1 VASGREIL
9 RVPTIRGVSD
19 YPEGSPYG
27 TAYIAENCERAKG
40 YWRPRRGTALY
51 NHPGTT
57 LAGGFCKNILLAD
70 EFRGW
75 NAAKKMIMV
84 ATRSDGYWD
93 TSLASP
99 GDVTTTDSQIF
110 ARARPGYRPSMAK
123 FMNEALVFQPVA
135 DGGQPSGIIRV
146 SAAGV
151 LGIYRYNSSGA
162 AASEDEGPF
171 FDASTDWTEINKAC
185 FGVEHE
191 ARMFF
196 GGYIGEEDKVRYS
209 ARENHQLVAKTNE
222 FTIHERVTGLASFV
236 GALIAF
242 SEGAAYAV
250 NFGGQG
256 VDQPKILLSEIGCL
270 AHQTIVRYGNR
281 LAFLSRRGLVS
292 MDQNGNLENLSYPI
306 WEQLQQWTE
315 DFANASC
322 IYYPQKDQIW
332 LLLPASGRIYVY
344 NLDTKEWSWFK
355 FDTSTNRIYPQCLG
369 RTETDEGLVP
379 IVGFTNTFN
388 RASVSITQHGEL
400 YDALGYGQD
409 KIEYKAIWLSHQNM
423 ILGHHQ
429 PRIFSD
435 IRMILRDCGP
445 ENKIRIFW
453 NTEGQQPGT
462 NYLTGTQYH
471 DSTLGGGSAARF
483 SVTDKASITITDWT
497 SIPAGTIVEFV
508 VTYNGID
515 RYYSFTEGAP
525 GSWNAA
531 VSENMTA
538 AVLWAVIVAAGIPG
552 LTATVLGAVVTL
564 DANGTLGYVMSHCAE
579 YDPAAAFPGDA
590 AGISAG
596 LTTEADD
603 SVFGTAVFTTDVGNL
618 DFADVVRVSGVRRGR
633 WFQWG
638 WQQYEAGMDCGIRS
652 AEIDT
657 RRLEGR
663 K

>member
-1 VASGREIL
+1 MASGREIL

-57 LAGGFCKNILLAD
+57 LAGGFCKSILLAD

-75 NAAKKMIMV
+75 NAARLMV
-84 ATRSDGYWD
+84 MAAVDSDGRWD
-93 TSLASP
+93 ESLATP
-99 GDVTTTDSQIF
+99 GDVLASASQNIGL
-110 ARARPGYRPSMAK
+110 ARPGYRPSMAQ
-123 FMNEALVFQPVA
+123 FMNEALLFLPIA
-135 DGGQPSGIIRV
+135 DGGAEYNWIRRIGPSGEI
-146 SAAGV
+146 GV
-151 LGIYRYNSSGA
+151 YRYDSSGE

-171 FDASTDWTEINKAC
+171 FDASTDWTDINKAC

-196 GGYIGEEDKVRYS
+196 GGYVGEEDKVRYS
-209 ARENHQLVAKTNE
+209 AREDHQLVAKTNE
-222 FTIHERVTGLASFV
+222 IGIHEQVTGLASFA
-236 GALIAF
+236 GALVIF
-242 SEGAAYAV
+242 SASSAYAV
-250 NFGGQG
+250 DFGGQG
-256 VDQPKILLSEIGCL
+256 VDQPNILLTEIGCL

-281 LAFLSRRGLVS
+281 LAFMSRRGLVS
-292 MDQNGNLENLSYPI
+292 MDQGGNLENLSAPI
-306 WEQLQQWTE
+306 WEQLQQWSD
-315 DFANASC
+315 DFKNATC
-322 IYYPQKDQIW
+322 VFYPQKDQIW
-332 LLLPASGRIYVY
+332 LMLPASGRIYVY

-369 RTETDEGLVP
+369 RTETDEGIVP
-379 IVGFTNTFN
+379 VVGFVNTFG
-388 RASVSITQHGEL
+388 RASVSITQSGEL

-409 KIEYKAIWLSHQNM
+409 KIEYKAIWLSHPNM

-429 PRIFSD
+429 PRIFAN
-435 IRMILRDCGP
+435 IRLTLRDCGP

-453 NTEGQQPGT
+453 NTESQQPGT
-462 NYLTGTQYH
+462 NYMTGTQYH
-471 DSTLGGGSAARF
+471 DSALGGGSAARF
-483 SVTDKASITITDWT
+483 SVTDKATITISDFAL
-497 SIPAGTIVEFV
+497 IPAGTIVEFV

-515 RYYSFTEGAP
+515 RYYSFTEGVD
-525 GSWNAA
+525 WNAA

-538 AVLWAVIVAAGIPG
+538 AVLWFAINAAGIPG
-552 LTATVLGAVVTL
+552 LTATVLGPVVTL
-564 DANGTLGYVMSHCAE
+564 DANGTLGYVLSHCAE
-579 YDPAAAFPGDA
+579 YDPAVAFPGDA
-590 AGISAG
+590 SGISAS

-603 SVFGTAVFTTDVGNL
+603 SVFGTAVFTADVGNL
-618 DFADVVRVSGVRRGR
+618 DFADVVRVNGVRRGR

-638 WQQYEAGMDCGIRS
+638 WQMAAAGMDCGIRS
-652 AEIDT
+652 VEIDT